1 MKKEDLHLLEYRQ
14 VLLVG
19 FKQNYLPYYTK
30 KQGEYG
36 MSRQLI
42 EFSLENGKSVFVEEQ
57 CSDDVRRGE
66 TEASRMGDF
75 VKDKITMPFK
85 EAMEATREA
94 TEVIIQQIDSLKKS
108 SNCPEEINVEFG
120 IKLGSKIEVPIITS
134 LDGDVNLKVTLKWMK

>member
-1 MKKEDLHLLEYRQ
+1 
-14 VLLVG
+14 
-19 FKQNYLPYYTK
+19 
-30 KQGEYG
+30 

-75 VKDKITMPFK
+75 VKDKIKMPFK

-94 TEVIIQQIDSLKKS
+94 TEVIIQQIDGLKDS
-108 SNCPEEINVEFG
+108 PNCPEEIDVEFG
-120 IKLGSKIEVPIITS
+120 IKLGSKIGAPVISS
-134 LDGDVNLKVTLKWMK
+134 LDGEVNLKVTLKWKK